1 YIVGVDNDWAVVNS
15 AYADITLTSVM
26 KFMDV
31 TTYNAIKSV
40 VEGNF
45 EAGLI
50 MGTLENG
57 GVGLADY
64 HELAGMVSADLQAEV
79 DGLAAQI
86 IAGEIA
92 TSP

>member
-1 YIVGVDNDWAVVNS
+1 
-15 AYADITLTSVM
+15 
-26 KFMDV
+26 
-31 TTYNAIKSV
+31 
-40 VEGNF
+40 
-45 EAGLI
+45 

-64 HELAGMVSADLQAEV
+64 HELAGMVSADLQAEI